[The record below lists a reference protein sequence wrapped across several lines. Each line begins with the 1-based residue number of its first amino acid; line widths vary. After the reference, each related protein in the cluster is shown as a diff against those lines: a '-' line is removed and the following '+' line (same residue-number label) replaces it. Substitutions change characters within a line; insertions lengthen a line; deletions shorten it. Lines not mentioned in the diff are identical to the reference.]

1 MGDAP
6 PNGGAAAPKARK
18 SAELGVANPLRGWQ
32 IANPLDLIPLPL
44 IKPGTLFRNA
54 WDATMFFCVSY
65 NCIMTPVTI
74 AMMPSKGYG
83 DLLAQADLLFGIVF
97 VADHVLNFCFAY
109 VDPDT
114 KELVDD
120 HKAISRNYKN
130 SSRFYINLLATLPMI
145 LVPLARFEIWAL
157 PKRWWNLLSVLRMTR
172 IGHFIPQLS
181 AIRVL
186 LEEYRIIHMND
197 AVYRML
203 QIGIG
208 TFFACTILGSFYFY
222 LACPWKYDKED
233 NHYYLDEAS
242 GRWEDVPAAWTE
254 AMIQNMTNV
263 TFKFI
268 PSCDLENL
276 LGKSSTWAQADT
288 ITTQSPSSE
297 FPRAVYFMVQTL
309 FTIGYGDTVVPVST
323 NELTYGVVIM
333 TTGARARALSREGAW
348 VLRCRRGA
356 GTYLY
361 ALIIANMTSVFANQA
376 RRSCGGGLGFRQPAR
391 ARSLRRR

>member
-1 MGDAP
+1 M
-6 PNGGAAAPKARK
+6 
-18 SAELGVANPLRGWQ
+18 
-32 IANPLDLIPLPL
+32 
-44 IKPGTLFRNA
+44 
-54 WDATMFFCVSY
+54 
-65 NCIMTPVTI
+65 
-74 AMMPSKGYG
+74 
-83 DLLAQADLLFGIVF
+83 
-97 VADHVLNFCFAY
+97 
-109 VDPDT
+109 
-114 KELVDD
+114 
-120 HKAISRNYKN
+120 
-130 SSRFYINLLATLPMI
+130 
-145 LVPLARFEIWAL
+145 
-157 PKRWWNLLSVLRMTR
+157 
-172 IGHFIPQLS
+172 
-181 AIRVL
+181 
-186 LEEYRIIHMND
+186 
-197 AVYRML
+197 
-203 QIGIG
+203 
-208 TFFACTILGSFYFY
+208 
-222 LACPWKYDKED
+222 
-233 NHYYLDEAS
+233 DEAS

-361 ALIIANMTSVFANQA
+361 LSLIHI
-376 RRSCGGGLGFRQPAR
+376 
-391 ARSLRRR
+391 